1 MYIIYYVITSRTT
14 RGGPVSYEQ
23 VTEWG
28 CSTALPTRLEMLS
41 RGVVKVLL
49 LLVSDMAVVNQH
61 LHSHIVQAARQ

>member
-1 MYIIYYVITSRTT
+1 M
-14 RGGPVSYEQ
+14 SYEQ

-49 LLVSDMAVVNQH
+49 LLVSDMAVVNRH